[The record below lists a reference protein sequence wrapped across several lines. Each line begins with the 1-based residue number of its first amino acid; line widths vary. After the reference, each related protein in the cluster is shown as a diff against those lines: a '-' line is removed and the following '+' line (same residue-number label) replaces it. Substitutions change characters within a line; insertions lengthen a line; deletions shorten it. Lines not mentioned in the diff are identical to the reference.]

1 MISCPYDISLSIL
14 PPNLIRTS
22 VVKKHVVSEPTSADK
37 GTQTEPA
44 EFNKLNGQTCQLN
57 KEQNNLDEKPVD
69 KGNIITE
76 NKTITIQEIH
86 NETKMDSLTQ
96 KHNNIKP
103 PSYEIIVDKNN
114 KVTATNDKADTL

>member
-1 MISCPYDISLSIL
+1 M
-14 PPNLIRTS
+14 
-22 VVKKHVVSEPTSADK
+22 KHIVSEPTSADK

-57 KEQNNLDEKPVD
+57 KEQNSLEGKPVD
-69 KGNIITE
+69 KNNTKTE
-76 NKTITIQEIH
+76 NKTITIKENH
-86 NETKMDSLTQ
+86 NETNIDNLKE